1 VTVSFAGTPTALAAQ
16 VGSGAFTAATL
27 TSGALTLNIPSGTT
41 NFAVAYICP
50 DGGYT
55 QQIVLEASTLD
66 GTSYSALY
74 CASTATLPT
83 GTLTGSGDVSAI
95 AGAGYLG
102 VTADSG
108 SGYSEGFL
116 LTVTGEPEP
125 ISVALPSGTDRV
137 LVTGANLANPVYF
150 GSEENVLAVRNFEGV
165 TIPGTLNGGNTV
177 TLGAADEVTMQP
189 ITYKNVP
196 SGFPAPT
203 TIANYEWSDGG
214 MLPLS
219 NDATTQYPAIPAAAA
234 ESGDYYSFAADTE
247 MSTGGAGAE
256 AGVSEAINTTANGP
270 LTFTFP
276 APWTCAGPTP
286 SAQPVFNM
294 ANSAIT
300 GKTGVIDSITMSWNP
315 TSVGQTTSVVYATAN
330 YLNGSTSLAVPNL
343 TGVSGFLSG
352 PPSGG
357 LVIWFADVE
366 QSSAASLQPLGQN
379 GTYIDVENGGSFTV
393 P

>member
-1 VTVSFAGTPTALAAQ
+1 
-16 VGSGAFTAATL
+16 
-27 TSGALTLNIPSGTT
+27 
-41 NFAVAYICP
+41 
-50 DGGYT
+50 
-55 QQIVLEASTLD
+55 
-66 GTSYSALY
+66 
-74 CASTATLPT
+74 
-83 GTLTGSGDVSAI
+83 
-95 AGAGYLG
+95 
-102 VTADSG
+102 
-108 SGYSEGFL
+108 
-116 LTVTGEPEP
+116 
-125 ISVALPSGTDRV
+125 
-137 LVTGANLANPVYF
+137 
-150 GSEENVLAVRNFEGV
+150 
-165 TIPGTLNGGNTV
+165 LNGGNTV

-196 SGFPAPT
+196 SGFPAPI

-276 APWTCAGPTP
+276 APWTYAGPAP

-294 ANSAIT
+294 ANSGIT
-300 GKTGVIDSITMSWNP
+300 GKTGVMDSITMSWN
-315 TSVGQTTSVVYATAN
+315 TSTAGGTTSVVYATAN
-330 YLNGSTSLAVPNL
+330 YLNGSTSLTVPNL
-343 TGVSGFLSG
+343 TGLSGFLSG

-357 LVIWFADVE
+357 LVIWFANVE
-366 QSSAASLQPLGQN
+366 QSTAASLQPLGEN
-379 GTYIDVENGGSFTV
+379 GTIVNVENGGSFTV